1 MNDITQ
7 LRIQGMHCAACVVT
21 IERALSKVD
30 GVQKVVVN
38 LAHETA
44 RVEGDVLPQTLIN
57 AVTST
62 GYEATLMDD
71 MSLSANKFLSN
82 IEIGFE
88 TTFPLISGVLL
99 YNNSSPVYE

>member
-21 IERALSKVD
+21 IEQALSKVD

-44 RVEGDVLPQTLIN
+44 RVEGDVLLSLIH
-57 AVTST
+57 
-62 GYEATLMDD
+62 
-71 MSLSANKFLSN
+71 
-82 IEIGFE
+82 I
-88 TTFPLISGVLL
+88 
-99 YNNSSPVYE
+99 

>member
-7 LRIQGMHCAACVVT
+7 LRIQGMHCAACVET
-21 IERALSKVD
+21 IEGALSKVD

-71 MSLSANKFLSN
+71 MCLSANKSRVTSKLDLKQL
-82 IEIGFE
+82 
-88 TTFPLISGVLL
+88 FPLFLVLFI
-99 YNNSSPVYE
+99 YNNGSPVYE

>member
-21 IERALSKVD
+21 IEGALSKVD

-44 RVEGDVLPQTLIN
+44 RVEGDVLPQILIN

-88 TTFPLISGVLL
+88 TTFPLISGALL
-99 YNNSSPVYE
+99 SNNGSLAYE